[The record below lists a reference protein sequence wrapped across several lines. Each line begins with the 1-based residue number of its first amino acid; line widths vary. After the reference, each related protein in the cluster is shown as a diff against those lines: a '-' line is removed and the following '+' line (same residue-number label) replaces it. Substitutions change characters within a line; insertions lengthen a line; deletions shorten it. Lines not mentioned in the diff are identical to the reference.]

1 MKKILIL
8 HTNGMG
14 DFLMFTP
21 ALKELIDEYPDVEID
36 FYITN
41 KNVKEIISYYPN
53 IRRIYTSSLN
63 KLEIVYKL
71 IEIRKN
77 NYDCAFA
84 TTGGKTWKTNLF
96 FLFINAKVK
105 IGEYIRIKS
114 IIFKKNI
121 KRREDTHF
129 VENNL
134 RIIGT
139 FIDIKRKTDFKLW
152 FPLHFEKTLQKKI
165 VIGIHPGCQLAYK
178 NRRWNKFEA
187 LVEVILATYEDAIIK
202 IFIGNEDEEMSL
214 KFHKGIEL
222 IKDRNIK
229 EVAYELST
237 CHIFINSDSGLGH
250 LYTCFNSRIISIFG
264 PNQLGLNQE
273 LRTGPYSK
281 DRRILKIRGEM
292 EEYYSKYAENGVL
305 QCLEDIKVED
315 VIRELNEIL
324 VKKKKK

>member
-21 ALKELIDEYPDVEID
+21 ALKELINNYPDVEID
-36 FYITN
+36 FFITN
-41 KNVKEIISYYPN
+41 KNVKEIIMYYPN
-53 IRRIYTSSLN
+53 IREIYTSSLN
-63 KLEIVYKL
+63 KKEIIKKL

-77 NYDCAFA
+77 SYDYAFA

-96 FLFINAKVK
+96 FLFIKAKVK
-105 IGEYIRIKS
+105 IGEYIKFKS
-114 IIFKKNI
+114 IIFDKNI

-134 RIIGT
+134 RIVKT
-139 FIDIKRKTDFKLW
+139 FVEMKKKTDFRLW
-152 FPLHFEKTLQKKI
+152 FPMDLKNTSQEKMI
-165 VIGIHPGCQLAYK
+165 IGIHPGCQSAYK
-178 NRRWNKFEA
+178 NRRWDKFEV
-187 LVEVILATYEDAIIK
+187 LVKSILATYEDVILK
-202 IFIGNEDEEMSL
+202 IFIGNEEKEMAL
-214 KFHKGIEL
+214 NFEKNAI
-222 IKDRNIK
+222 IVKDKNIK

-237 CHIFINSDSGLGH
+237 CQIFINSDSGLGH
-250 LYTCFNSRIISIFG
+250 LYTCFNSKIISIFG

-281 DRRILKIRGEM
+281 NRRILKIRGEG
-292 EEYYSKYAENGVL
+292 EKYYSLYSENGTL

-315 VIRELNEIL
+315 VMNELNEIIN
-324 VKKKKK
+324 